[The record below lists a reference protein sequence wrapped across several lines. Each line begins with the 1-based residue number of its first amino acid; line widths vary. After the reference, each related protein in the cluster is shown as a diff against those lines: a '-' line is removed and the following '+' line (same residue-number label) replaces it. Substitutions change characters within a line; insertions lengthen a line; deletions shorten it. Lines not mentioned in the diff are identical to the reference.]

1 MPYIAAQPEHYIG
14 KKVGTG
20 QCVAYVQAASGAPS
34 TGSWTAGI
42 KVQGAGI
49 GVISKGTVIATM
61 VDGHYPNH
69 AHGNHAAI
77 YLDHDV
83 HGIVVLDQ
91 WTGHPVSRRTIHPH
105 GGHGNPSNDADAFY
119 VVE

>member
-1 MPYIAAQPEHYIG
+1 MG
-14 KKVGTG
+14 
-20 QCVAYVQAASGAPS
+20 ASM
-34 TGSWTAGI
+34 
-42 KVQGAGI
+42 

-77 YLDHDV
+77 YLSHDV

-105 GGHGNPSNDADAFY
+105 GGHANASNDADAFY
-119 VVE
+119 VLEEAPPAPAPPVPHGGSAAAPGPPRT

>member
-1 MPYIAAQPEHYIG
+1 MPYIAQNPEFYVG

-20 QCVAYVQAASGAPS
+20 QCVAYVQAASLAPS
-34 TGSWTAGI
+34 TGSWHAGI
-42 KVQGAGI
+42 KVLTAGP

-69 AHGNHAAI
+69 ASGNHAAI
-77 YLDHDV
+77 YLSHDS
-83 HGIVVLDQ
+83 HGIYVLDQ
-91 WTGHPVSRRTIHPH
+91 WLGQPVHYRTIHD
-105 GGHGNPSNDADAFY
+105 HGNSGSASNDAGQYY